1 MTRFPNEILFSTH
14 SINLVTGKISQI
26 KRVVQTLINY
36 FIIQKKNKCR
46 SDMIIIKEKIFSGR
60 NFRGFPGWPFN
71 PQK

>member
-1 MTRFPNEILFSTH
+1 MTRFPYEILFSTY
-14 SINLVTGKISQI
+14 SINLVTGKIPQI